1 MKMDVFRMR
10 LIQAF
15 LTGFKKIKMSYVGA
29 MPPFWKEFLLMWL
42 VSLRTAGDVR
52 LASELRFA
60 FLSRPHII
68 QLKTKLQTLKK
79 GTESIIDYIQ
89 KIKHISD
96 SLAYVSCPVDDE
108 DLMLYTLNGLPSE
121 YGPFKTSICTWSS
134 PITIEDFMFLFC
146 AKN

>member
-1 MKMDVFRMR
+1 
-10 LIQAF
+10 
-15 LTGFKKIKMSYVGA
+15 
-29 MPPFWKEFLLMWL
+29 MWL
-42 VSLRTAGDVR
+42 VSLRIVGDVW
-52 LASELRFA
+52 LALELRFA

-68 QLKTKLQTLKK
+68 QLKTELQTLKK

-96 SLAYVSCPVDDE
+96 CLAYVSCPVDDE
-108 DLMLYTLNGLPSE
+108 DLMLYIVNCLPSE